1 MSSWRVVKFVAPL
14 VAVALGLP
22 SSRCEA
28 NGRFPAAS
36 YVVVGPGPESSRIAL
51 RTTFGLLLSSNA
63 GHSWGWVCEEAL
75 DAVGTFDPSV
85 SLGATGDVVLALQ
98 RGLAVSADGCAW
110 STPANTPARPIV
122 DVTHDATG
130 RVVIAAVGP
139 SGVYDALL
147 RSDDSGATWREGART
162 PGYFLETVEVAPGD
176 PRRVYLTAFVP
187 GPEPALLRSD
197 DGGDH
202 VRELTRSFPG
212 GLSAYVA
219 GVDPRDPDVVYV
231 RSTAASGVG
240 SILFRSGDGGMTFRE
255 IARTQGA
262 MKGFALSDDG
272 RTVWVGSSDPNEGLL
287 RSVDGAAFERVRE
300 RVAVQCL
307 RYHAGLLYVCAEE
320 AIDGYALGCS
330 SDGGDH
336 ILPILSLRQIPG
348 PLVCPRMSVTGDRC
362 PAVWP
367 ALRDRLR
374 AIDASAPR
382 TPVFHDASD
391 DAVSDAAPDV
401 GGVPDAMSVV
411 DGGDSPDASVPPPPS
426 GRCDC
431 DVPGGARGF
440 SGVWVV
446 LWALAGRRYHSR
458 RSPGCGATTRA

>member
-1 MSSWRVVKFVAPL
+1 MSSSRFVKFVALL
-14 VAVALGLP
+14 VAVALGSAP
-22 SSRCEA
+22 FSTEA

-36 YVVVGPGPESSRIAL
+36 YVVVGPGPESSRIVL
-51 RTTFGLLLSSNA
+51 RTTFGLLMSSDA
-63 GHSWGWVCEEAL
+63 GRSWGWVCEEAL

-85 SLGATGDVVLALQ
+85 SLGASGNVVLALQ
-98 RGLAVSADGCAW
+98 RGLAVSRDGCAW
-110 STPANTPARPIV
+110 SSPPNTPVRPIV

-139 SGVYDALL
+139 SGIHDALL
-147 RSDDSGATWREGART
+147 RSDDGGSTWREARALQ
-162 PGYFLETVEVAPGD
+162 GYFLETVEVAPGD

-212 GLSAYVA
+212 ALSAYVA

-240 SILFRSGDGGMTFRE
+240 SILFRSGDGGMTFLE
-255 IARTQGA
+255 IVRTVGT

-287 RSVDGAAFERVRE
+287 RSVEGGAFERVRE

-307 RYHAGLLYVCAEE
+307 RHHAGLLYVCADE

-348 PLVCPRMSVTGDRC
+348 PLACPRMTATGDRC
-362 PAVWP
+362 PAAWP

-374 AIDASAPR
+374 AIDASVPR
-382 TPVFHDASD
+382 TPVLHDASD
-391 DAVSDAAPDV
+391 DVTNDANDANDAAITTDAESP
-401 GGVPDAMSVV
+401 PDATT
-411 DGGDSPDASVPPPPS
+411 APPPA

-431 DVPGGARGF
+431 DVPGGAQGF

-446 LWALAGRRYHSR
+446 VWALARRRYHSR
-458 RSPGCGATTRA
+458 RSPGCGTTTRA